1 MEKPEKKRGEVEEE
15 KEGVDGD
22 AKEMWVFSLPSY
34 CSFFCLPSL
43 PSPLWKR
50 CSPLKN
56 KCSIF
61 IYFSFFFCLIFCGD
75 FWDRLMAVLRRM
87 ALCPCK
93 TFLCLIFSGFG
104 FYIAL
109 DGKKVSPLSDFE
121 VVDFC
126 CCATYRCSYVRFWSC
141 DLYVC
146 DDHTACLSCLLCGF
160 DLCVCFYG

>member
-22 AKEMWVFSLPSY
+22 AKEM
-34 CSFFCLPSL
+34 
-43 PSPLWKR
+43 
-50 CSPLKN
+50 
-56 KCSIF
+56 
-61 IYFSFFFCLIFCGD
+61 
-75 FWDRLMAVLRRM
+75 LMAVLRRM

-109 DGKKVSPLSDFE
+109 DGKKVSPLSDFD

-126 CCATYRCSYVRFWSC
+126 CCATYRCSYVRF
-141 DLYVC
+141 
-146 DDHTACLSCLLCGF
+146 
-160 DLCVCFYG
+160 